1 MSQQLV
7 KSAVMCHMVFVEF
20 LFSLGKRESLKDYL
34 ESVTSEAHRRLI
46 AGRLL
51 GVWLSG

>member
-7 KSAVMCHMVFVEF
+7 KSAVVRRMVFVEF
-20 LFSLGKRESLKDYL
+20 LFSVGKHESLKDYL
-34 ESVTSEAHRRLI
+34 KSVTSEAHGRLI

-51 GVWLSG
+51 